1 MDSSKCPE
9 LLLLLLNAQLKLS
22 NTKIATVNLPTY
34 FLITYHMNYTSGA
47 AFCPEEINEI
57 FLLRHFIKR
66 VM

>member
-57 FLLRHFIKR
+57 F
-66 VM
+66 